1 MIPGSASIAGSAAA
15 SEAFARSLRAAVGTL
30 PSVLAAMPE
39 MRERGRAAIATSAA
53 SPAVPRSAR
62 RRAGEGGRSGSAAAA
77 CAAALGRTNAS
88 ETRKV
93 AAPAAASMTLV
104 TGSIFDA
111 EKSCA
116 RTTLAT
122 QGTTATAT
130 TVASRRRGATA
141 RSPVIAPSAKNNA
154 TTPTM
159 SSHFAQYWSSSMSG
173 MLTQPGRT
181 SMIA

>member
-1 MIPGSASIAGSAAA
+1 
-15 SEAFARSLRAAVGTL
+15 
-30 PSVLAAMPE
+30 
-39 MRERGRAAIATSAA
+39 
-53 SPAVPRSAR
+53 
-62 RRAGEGGRSGSAAAA
+62 
-77 CAAALGRTNAS
+77 
-88 ETRKV
+88 
-93 AAPAAASMTLV
+93 MTLV

-159 SSHFAQYWSSSMSG
+159 SSHFAQYCSSSMSG
-173 MLTQPGRT
+173 MLIQPGRT